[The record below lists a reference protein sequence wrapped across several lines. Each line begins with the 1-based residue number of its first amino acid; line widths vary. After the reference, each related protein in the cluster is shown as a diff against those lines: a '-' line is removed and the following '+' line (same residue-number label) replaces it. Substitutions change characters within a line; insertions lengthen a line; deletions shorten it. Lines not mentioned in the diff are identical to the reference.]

1 MSTIFK
7 KIIDKEIPAKI
18 IYEDDEIL
26 AFEDISPVAPI
37 HIIIIPKIEIRT
49 LNNLED
55 NDALIMGKLILVAKK
70 IASQKGIA
78 EDGYRVVF
86 NCNENGGQTV
96 FHIHCHLIGGRVL
109 DWPPG

>member
-55 NDALIMGKLILVAKK
+55 NDALIMGKLMLVAKK

-78 EDGYRVVF
+78 EDGYRVIF